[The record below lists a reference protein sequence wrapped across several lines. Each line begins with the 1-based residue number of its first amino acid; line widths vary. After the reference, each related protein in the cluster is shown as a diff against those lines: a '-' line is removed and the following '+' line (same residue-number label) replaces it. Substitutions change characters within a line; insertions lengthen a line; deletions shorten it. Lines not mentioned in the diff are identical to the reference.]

1 MARSHI
7 NEDVALGYLSALDTP
22 EYGYFGGYL
31 ILNRLGRPLEFHCT
45 TPVRP
50 SRAHEILYGPTLRS
64 YLLGEQIGATLLREA
79 SLKPGL
85 VITDHVELL
94 ALRSASDC
102 PIVMVRRASQDA
114 ASTESKHPNL
124 TVFAFGEFELRFAE
138 SFSADRALAEELIT
152 SIAPHIELCEPF
164 DRIREA
170 IFEASGIGERSSE
183 VHGQIAA

>member
-1 MARSHI
+1 MALSRM
-7 NEDVALGYLSALDTP
+7 NEEVALGYLSALDTA

-31 ILNRLGRPLEFHCT
+31 IVNRLGRPLEFHCT
-45 TPVRP
+45 APIRP

-79 SLKPGL
+79 SLQPGL

-94 ALRSASDC
+94 ALRSSVDC
-102 PIVMVRRASQDA
+102 PIVMVRRGLQD
-114 ASTESKHPNL
+114 STWTEVKHAHP
-124 TVFAFGEFELRFAE
+124 TIFTCGGFELRLGDDYT
-138 SFSADRALAEELIT
+138 SDRALAEELIT
-152 SIAPHIELCEPF
+152 SIAPHIDLCEPF

-183 VHGQIAA
+183 LHGQIPA